1 MLGAMDF
8 AKHPFVGLYASLLA
22 ALFITL
28 AAVWRVQ
35 RAAAGV
41 AAASSQVRTARRLAW
56 AYTAGTLI
64 WLVYATYAG
73 YGRFIAEPALV
84 PLLRPD
90 TLVSLPLFIGAIA
103 WGAAF
108 MLQLVLRLL
117 KAEQQ
122 RQASQDGH

>member
-1 MLGAMDF
+1 MLGTMDF
-8 AKHPFVGLYASLLA
+8 SQHPFVGLYASLLA

-35 RAAAGV
+35 RAAAAV
-41 AAASSQVRTARRLAW
+41 AATSHQGRTARGLALL
-56 AYTAGTLI
+56 YTAGALT
-64 WLVYATYAG
+64 WLVYASYTG
-73 YGRFIAEPALV
+73 YGRFIAKPALI
-84 PLLRPD
+84 PLLSAD
-90 TLVSLPLFIGAIA
+90 QLVSLPLFIGAIA

-122 RQASQDGH
+122 RQADKN